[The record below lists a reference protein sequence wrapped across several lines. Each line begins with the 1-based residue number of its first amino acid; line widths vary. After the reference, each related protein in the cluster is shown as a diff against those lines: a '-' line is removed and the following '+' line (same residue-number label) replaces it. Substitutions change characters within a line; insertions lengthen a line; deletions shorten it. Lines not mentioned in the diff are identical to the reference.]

1 MKLTR
6 RPLGHL
12 DIDTAP
18 LALGTVKFGRNS
30 GVKYPTSFEL
40 PGDDDIVSLLNLA
53 RESGINLID
62 TAPAYG
68 VSESRLGKLLPGL
81 REDWVICS
89 KAGERYD
96 GNDSQYD
103 YSTPALNKSIDESLR
118 HLCTDYLDIVLIHS
132 DGRDIEILT
141 KTDAMETLRRRQAK
155 GDIRYIGLSGKTV
168 AGARRAMNECD
179 VLMVTFNS
187 SDASHRELIQTA
199 ADQGV
204 GILVKKALDS
214 GHAQASESLTYVLSE
229 PGVHCAVIGTI
240 NPDHLTNNIR
250 IAADVT
256 RDK

>member
-6 RPLGHL
+6 RPLGSL

-18 LALGTVKFGRNS
+18 LALGTVKFGRNR
-30 GVKYPTSFEL
+30 GIKYPTPFEL
-40 PGDDDIVSLLNLA
+40 PGDDDIVRLLNLA

-81 REDWVICS
+81 REEWVICS
-89 KAGERYD
+89 KAGEQYN
-96 GNDSQYD
+96 GGDSHYD
-103 YSTPALNKSIDESLR
+103 YSTAALNQSVDESLR
-118 HLCTDYLDIVLIHS
+118 HLGTDYLDIVLIHS
-132 DGRDIEILT
+132 DGRDIDILT
-141 KTDAMETLRRRQAK
+141 KTDAMETLRQRQAK

-168 AGARRAMNECD
+168 AGAQLAMNECD

-187 SDASHRELIQTA
+187 SDASHRELIHTA

-214 GHAQASESLTYVLSE
+214 GHAQANESLSYVLSD
-229 PGVHCAVIGTI
+229 PGVHCAVVGTI
-240 NPDHLTNNIR
+240 NPDHLKSNIR
-250 IAADVT
+250 IAAKAT
-256 RDK
+256 QFT